1 MQKYKKNLISVNEA
15 KKKLS
20 QSLKDFKNTSESIHI
35 KDSVNRVLSEDILSL
50 NDIPRY
56 DNSAIDG
63 FAINYKSIKK
73 NIKKFKVIGQSKPG
87 NPFKKKLGIGEAI
100 EVFTGSYI
108 LQKNNIDT
116 VCYIE
121 NCNVKDRYVTILKS
135 SEKGEN
141 VRRSGEDVKKN
152 GVVFK
157 KGRKIRTV
165 DLAQLSSLGIKKI
178 KVYRKIKV
186 GIFSSGDEI
195 NTRESKSKF
204 IIHDANKIVL
214 LSLTKKVGCEAF
226 DLGIIKDDLKQT
238 KNIID
243 KNLSKFDLI
252 ITSGGISQSNI
263 DNIGKYFFKSGKI
276 DFWRLSIKPGR
287 PIAFGQIKGKP
298 FIGLPGNPVAAV
310 VTFIMLVAC
319 YLKEFTGNIEQKN
332 TVRLIPSNF
341 SMKKKVGRTE
351 WLRGSIKVI
360 NNKQYLEKFKTSGS
374 GIISSISQSDGIIE
388 IDEKVEY
395 IRKGTILKFFRFE
408 DI

>member
-1 MQKYKKNLISVNEA
+1 M
-15 KKKLS
+15 
-20 QSLKDFKNTSESIHI
+20 
-35 KDSVNRVLSEDILSL
+35 
-50 NDIPRY
+50 
-56 DNSAIDG
+56 
-63 FAINYKSIKK
+63 
-73 NIKKFKVIGQSKPG
+73 
-87 NPFKKKLGIGEAI
+87 
-100 EVFTGSYI
+100 
-108 LQKNNIDT
+108 
-116 VCYIE
+116 
-121 NCNVKDRYVTILKS
+121 ILKS
-135 SEKGEN
+135 SEQGEN
-141 VRRSGEDVKKN
+141 VRKSGEDIKKDE
-152 GVVFK
+152 VVFK

-204 IIHDANKIVL
+204 VIHDANKIVL

-238 KNIID
+238 KNTIE
-243 KNLSKFDLI
+243 KSLSKFDLI
-252 ITSGGISQSNI
+252 LTSGGISQSNI
-263 DNIGKYFFKSGKI
+263 DNIGKYFSRSGKI
-276 DFWRLSIKPGR
+276 NFWRLAIKPGR
-287 PIAFGQIKGKP
+287 PIAFGKIKGKP

-319 YLKEFTGNIEQKN
+319 YLKEFSGNIEQKN
-332 TVRLIPSNF
+332 NVRLIPSNF
-341 SMKKKVGRTE
+341 SMKKKIGRTE

-388 IDEKVEY
+388 IDEKVAY